1 MLDKLT
7 KEAFEP
13 RKGESFKLTHETAS
27 GEVELKLAAVQGTGL
42 QGKAPR
48 EQFSLHFHGPREPQL
63 PQQIYHLENTALG
76 AMDLFLVPIA
86 RDEQGM
92 IYEAVFT

>member
-7 KEAFEP
+7 KETFEP
-13 RKGESFKLTHETAS
+13 RKGEAFKLEDEAA
-27 GEVELKLAAVQGTGL
+27 GEVELKLASVQGTGL

-48 EQFSLHFHGPREPQL
+48 EQFSVHFHGPREPVL
-63 PQQIYHLENTALG
+63 PQQIYHLENAEMG

-86 RDEQGM
+86 RDEEGM